1 MPCVCVMCVCRIS
14 CTQTTLGS
22 MWEGVKIALKRV
34 NRTIDEYSAEWL
46 TANRLVAATSKQKH
60 T

>member
-1 MPCVCVMCVCRIS
+1 
-14 CTQTTLGS
+14 